1 MIKNFSPLFI
11 LMVVFIISTTTQA
24 YHIGSIT
31 NATPYKLSVKRANFS
46 VNSCYTEAEI
56 CPLEMKGTTIQANT
70 THPYFRRFPGR
81 MEVARMVQFC
91 PTPGIYNIILYTIH
105 MNVDNGKE
113 THKVTCRGDSHGT
126 SNCIPQIYK
135 TKLSVTPTG
144 MPLLTIKESVH

>member
-1 MIKNFSPLFI
+1 MIKNLPSLFT
-11 LMVVFIISTTTQA
+11 LMIALTISTTAQA

-31 NATPYKLSVKRANFS
+31 NATPYKLTVKRANFS

-81 MEVARMVQFC
+81 MEVSRMEQFC

-113 THKVTCRGDSHGT
+113 THKVTCRGDSHGNN
-126 SNCIPQIYK
+126 NCVPQIYK
-135 TKLSVTPTG
+135 AKLSVTPTG
-144 MPLLTIKESVH
+144 MPLLTIKESTH